1 MSFQIEV
8 QSEYKVDPGI
18 DKAITTAT
26 STALRFSGISSAA
39 LTILL
44 TDDKHMRQLNRDFR
58 DLDSPTDVLS
68 FPSGENEFAA
78 PEEVPYLGDIAISV
92 PIAEQQAQTNGH
104 PLTAELQLL
113 AIHGVLHLLGYDH
126 YSPEE
131 KGEMWAAQADIL
143 DALGLHHIK
152 ATEN

>member
-8 QSEYKVDPGI
+8 QSEYKVDAGI

-78 PEEVPYLGDIAISV
+78 P
-92 PIAEQQAQTNGH
+92 
-104 PLTAELQLL
+104 
-113 AIHGVLHLLGYDH
+113 
-126 YSPEE
+126 
-131 KGEMWAAQADIL
+131 
-143 DALGLHHIK
+143 
-152 ATEN
+152 